1 MLAQSVLG
9 GRTTGNMRHEF
20 QLATHFCRF
29 AGWRRN
35 ALSSLQITLAAPK
48 A

>member
-1 MLAQSVLG
+1 MLAEK
-9 GRTTGNMRHEF
+9 RTTGNMRHV

-29 AGWRRN
+29 AGWRRKR
-35 ALSSLQITLAAPK
+35 LISLQITLAAPK